1 MMTKIPLPKVWDKNL
16 NYIGEI
22 RPIKVSA
29 TIKLVPLSYASLQLP
44 KGVNVPAR
52 GFVELFS
59 SMGSLGIFRVRS
71 PQDAY
76 GDDITTAELE
86 HAITEVGD
94 YLVLGSYDEMMP
106 ANQAF
111 TTIFSHYRGNHWQLG
126 SVAALGTD
134 QIAVQADHVRVLE
147 CLISLLE
154 QKTDCMMAFDFS
166 TTPWTL
172 NFVKRDTVVS
182 AEGRL
187 ARNVNFAKVSYDDTE
202 LCTRAYFQVSATEEA
217 DPSGFPAFDVNLNY
231 SAGVFVSYGG
241 KLYRLPNGH
250 VAGVAWGN
258 TQKTLV
264 NDVPSTTW
272 QYVDSDTIGTYG
284 IVEKEVYSG
293 GDYTDTEVLRVV
305 QDFLNKHKEPRVSV
319 EISAEELSSITG
331 EPFDTFTIGKLC
343 RLALVDYGVTIERT
357 ITGLSWDNVYG
368 DPLDITV
375 NLADEEDTAINFL
388 HDVDTNGGT
397 IGGSGGGG
405 GGGGKK
411 KQEDVWKEYRTKF
424 QQTDYY
430 FDLSATRYNRSEEI
444 LQQAGLYIDANGV
457 LLYADDNEKQIG
469 SRFKVAADAI
479 TAEVQRATGAEA
491 GLKSSIKVEADK
503 ISLVVEGTGENARI
517 KPASIVA
524 AINDGESTIKISA
537 DHIQLDGNTIA
548 TYLSAIDLS
557 VKALTVTNG
566 EINCDAINGG
576 QIDCTGIDTNEGN
589 VFCGAID
596 CDSIQSNGASLNVAD
611 ISKSGNTL
619 TITKVDGSTI
629 TFSKATT
636 LSGEYGGDN
645 TGDTATYTVTAT
657 PQGNTL
663 TGSFTVRENKNAAWI
678 EDANGA
684 IRARID
690 NPEWNNGGKTAAIAS
705 VTATS
710 GKTASMVLG
719 FGTQYLITP
728 KYTNKSGS
736 AVNTSNTYVVQSP
749 AFPSVTLDCDSVGD
763 EDYDVA
769 GNVYAKAN
777 GSTRATKQITI
788 TKGAIKD
795 NGKMA
800 MNAYCDGTRVN
811 RTWAT
816 FSAAKLYADH
826 YDSTTRRY
834 YFYST
839 LNITSGNRMIFW

>member
-202 LCTRAYFQVSATEEA
+202 LCTRAYFQVSATEDA
-217 DPSGFPAFDVNLNY
+217 DPSGFPAFNQALNY
-231 SAGVFVSYGG
+231 SAGSFVAYGG
-241 KLYRLPNGH
+241 KLYRLPVGH
-250 VAGVAWGN
+250 SSGATWGN

-264 NDVPSTTW
+264 NNVPSTTW

-293 GDYTDTEVLRVV
+293 GDYTDTEVLRIV

-388 HDVDTNGGT
+388 HDVDMNGGT

-430 FDLSATRYNRSEEI
+430 FDLSAARYNRSEEI

-503 ISLVVEGTGENARI
+503 ISLVVEGTGANARI

-548 TYLSAIDLS
+548 TYLRAVDLS
-557 VKALTVTNG
+557 VMALTVTNG
-566 EINCDAINGG
+566 EIDCDAISCG
-576 QIDCTGIDTNEGN
+576 QIGCTGIDTNEGN
-589 VFCGAID
+589 VYCGAID

-636 LSGEYGGDN
+636 LSGGWSSGKF
-645 TGDTATYTVTAT
+645 TVTAS
-657 PQGNTL
+657 QGETYYATIDSIL
-663 TGSFTVRENKNAAWI
+663 
-678 EDANGA
+678 ANGA
-684 IRARID
+684 VTYD
-690 NPEWNNGGKTAAIAS
+690 NSTKLLNVPLKVMSKVNGGGQVNTGYTTNFKVVGGLAYNAGYVAGWNASRLKVSRDGDTIYRPKVRSGTDATTDVGTEAYCTAILDKGSAWGKAYLYRREKTSAGTGNWYRAENYDSDAS
-705 VTATS
+705 VT
-710 GKTASMVLG
+710 
-719 FGTQYLITP
+719 
-728 KYTNKSGS
+728 SGS
-736 AVNTSNTYVVQSP
+736 
-749 AFPSVTLDCDSVGD
+749 
-763 EDYDVA
+763 
-769 GNVYAKAN
+769 
-777 GSTRATKQITI
+777 
-788 TKGAIKD
+788 
-795 NGKMA
+795 
-800 MNAYCDGTRVN
+800 
-811 RTWAT
+811 
-816 FSAAKLYADH
+816 
-826 YDSTTRRY
+826 TTY
-834 YFYST
+834 YFKA
-839 LNITSGNRMIFW
+839 SGGYWGWNTEPSISWS